1 MPVSP
6 RTESTTEVFP
16 GLVERVTLY
25 NEDSRFCV
33 LRVSTYGIPSVA
45 YTYSLKSR
53 DCGGDEGS
61 IF

>member
-16 GLVERVTLY
+16 GLVERVTLH
-25 NEDSRFCV
+25 NEDSGVCV

-45 YTYSLKSR
+45 YRHSVKSR
-53 DCGGDEGS
+53 HCGDEGS